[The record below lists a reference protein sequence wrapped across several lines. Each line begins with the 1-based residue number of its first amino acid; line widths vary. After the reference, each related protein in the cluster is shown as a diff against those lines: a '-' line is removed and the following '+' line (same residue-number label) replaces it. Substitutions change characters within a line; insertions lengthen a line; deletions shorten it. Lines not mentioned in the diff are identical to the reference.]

1 MSALQHDVIVVGAG
15 PAGEVAA
22 GRLATAGLD
31 VAIVEPHLVAGEC
44 SFYACMPSK
53 ALLRPGH
60 LLAEARRV
68 PGVAQAITGEL
79 DVAAVLARRDEVIH
93 DLDDAAQLPWLESKG
108 IELYRGHGA
117 LTGERQVRVTAAGGS
132 TTELEAGTAV
142 ILATGSS
149 ALIPDVPG
157 LREAQPWTNREAT
170 TAKAIPAR
178 VAFLGTGPVGC
189 ELSDAYARLGAQV
202 TLIGQDDRLLVREEP
217 FAGEQVAG
225 VLKELGVQLRLQ
237 SGLSKVERP
246 VPGGPVTLHLHTPAG
261 AEVIEVDELV
271 VAAGRV
277 PNTAGLGLDSVGVPV
292 DGRGYVRVDRRL
304 RVSGKDWLSVI
315 GDINGRA
322 LLTHEGKYQAHIAA
336 RAILG
341 DPAAVLRDGPPP
353 PRVTFTEPEVA
364 AVGHTEASARD
375 AGLDV
380 RIVDVPTDGNAGA
393 SFVGKG
399 APGTCRLVVD
409 ESRGVIVGATFTG
422 PEMGE
427 QIHAATIA
435 ITSGI
440 TMDQLWHAVAAFPS
454 RTEIWLRLL
463 EAYEGW

>member
-1 MSALQHDVIVVGAG
+1 MSAQQYDVIVVGAG

-68 PGVAQAITGEL
+68 PGVAEAITGEL

-108 IELYRGHGA
+108 IELHRGHGA
-117 LTGERQVRVTAAGGS
+117 LTGERRVRVTAADGS

-149 ALIPDVPG
+149 ALIPGVPG

-189 ELSDAYARLGAQV
+189 ELSDAYARLGAKV

-225 VLKELGVQLRLQ
+225 VLEELGVQLRLQ

-246 VPGGPVTLHLHTPAG
+246 APDGPVTLHLHTPAG

-277 PNTAGLGLDSVGVPV
+277 PNTASLGLDSVGVTV

-304 RVSGKDWLSVI
+304 RAAGQDWLYVI

-375 AGLDV
+375 AGLEV

-399 APGTCRLVVD
+399 APGICRLVID
-409 ESRGVIVGATFTG
+409 ESRGVIIGATFTG

-440 TMDQLWHAVAAFPS
+440 AIDQLWHAVAAFPS